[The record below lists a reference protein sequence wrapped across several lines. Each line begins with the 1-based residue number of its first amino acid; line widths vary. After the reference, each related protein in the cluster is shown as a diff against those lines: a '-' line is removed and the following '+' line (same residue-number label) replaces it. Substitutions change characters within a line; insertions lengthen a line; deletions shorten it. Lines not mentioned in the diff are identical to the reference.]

1 MKWNNYIYIGLLLQL
16 VFAASCYD
24 EKDLVPSE
32 VVSSY
37 SVPQGTHDYDD
48 CRYLQSIR

>member
-24 EKDLVPSE
+24 EKDS
-32 VVSSY
+32 
-37 SVPQGTHDYDD
+37 GTFGG
-48 CRYLQSIR
+48 CFQLFGSPGNA